1 MRISDW
7 SSDVCSSDLLAEF
20 DSPETIDALEH
31 ALTANGCRV
40 DRIGHIRHLAQ
51 RLVAGESWDL
61 VFNICEG
68 IAGRNREAQVPALL
82 EAYNIPYVF
91 SDPLPPPATRSEDR
105 RAGKECARTC

>member
-1 MRISDW
+1 MRISDC
-7 SSDVCSSDLLAEF
+7 SSDVCSSDLRVGLTYDLRYDYLALGGFSETALAEF

-40 DRIGHIRHLAQ
+40 ERIGHIRSLAG

-68 IAGRNREAQVPALL
+68 LAGRNREAQVPALL
-82 EAYNIPYVF
+82 EA
-91 SDPLPPPATRSEDR
+91 
-105 RAGKECARTC
+105 